1 MLQVCVQLSGWIG
14 SEWWCCWLWV
24 YGKYQAEQELLD
36 LGMQHSIQQPIEAY
50 WTNLILE
57 TEHAIKLLDPKF
69 QDANRLMAT
78 EKLKQIHNA
87 NNNSN
92 VTHKTYSHIAR
103 NIRHKLDENK
113 AMVTQADKGKTTV
126 IIYKQD

>member
-1 MLQVCVQLSGWIG
+1 
-14 SEWWCCWLWV
+14 
-24 YGKYQAEQELLD
+24 
-36 LGMQHSIQQPIEAY
+36 MQHSIQQPIEAY

-69 QDANRLMAT
+69 QEANRLMAT

-92 VTHKTYSHIAR
+92 VTHKRYSHIAR
-103 NIRHKLDENK
+103 NIRHKLDEKK